1 MEAKLKN
8 RFTFYPSETVTAW
21 LQAQPHKQAAL
32 NAAVEGHI
40 QQQADATT
48 NLDLLREAVSA
59 LHNLHT
65 VFLELV
71 SEVARMGERQ

>member
-1 MEAKLKN
+1 MAKQQNFHASPKVDAWL
-8 RFTFYPSETVTAW
+8 ETVAPRKKT
-21 LQAQPHKQAAL
+21 QRINAL
-32 NAAVEGHI
+32 LERGIDAEAEAV
-40 QQQADATT
+40 T
-48 NLDLLREAVSA
+48 NFDLLREAVLA